1 MGQRYAVL
9 DMMKS
14 IGISA
19 MSDYKALG
27 MKHPYNYTDSY
38 IIKMHI
44 LLFILLFFFINTI
57 LFTKQ

>member
-27 MKHPYNYTDSY
+27 METP
-38 IIKMHI
+38 
-44 LLFILLFFFINTI
+44 L
-57 LFTKQ
+57 